1 MQLYIVALG
10 ILFSYI
16 QVVEPQ
22 HGQTVKHVHMIFM
35 NHLDVGYDGLLPKEI
50 GFINNILN
58 KYFNEYFPRAIKVAT
73 QLMGLG
79 YYEKLIYTTHPWLV
93 SLYMDCPQYLTL
105 ANIQLQCPNATM
117 KEMFINAV
125 KSGIITWH
133 AGPMNMQFETL
144 EPSIVKFGLQLS
156 TDLDRRFNITR
167 KHRTLS
173 QRDVPGM
180 SQALIPLFEEM
191 GVEAVSVGVNTVTSP
206 PAVPPIF
213 RWTFKNSSVIGLWH
227 PGGYPEVPGPFPFS
241 PGGLSRH
248 DCATFPDF
256 DHALCFGF
264 RTDNSGPPMDI
275 TEVLRFY
282 EIARSQFPGA
292 DVQASTFED
301 FVASLEPIKSKLPV
315 VTKELGDTWIQGSA
329 SDPRKVAEMRAL
341 MRVRASCLENRAC
354 SLTDDRFY
362 NSSRFLL
369 KLGEHTW
376 GLDSV
381 FDRIHWTNDEF
392 YKMLD
397 NGTQNFVNGVLSWQE
412 QRAFSYIGVDALGD
426 HPIAK
431 NMQAELAQIPATKPS
446 INDYDV
452 VASMLD
458 LHSCPNGFQ
467 FQFDKEG
474 AMTRLY
480 LPGSYEESW
489 ASTSHPLGKFI
500 YQTLN
505 QSDFDYFNQNYPY
518 NKKFDLGIGK
528 FNISENANPSSQQWE
543 VSLKQLY
550 KSKSN
555 LCEYMLCLEMKD
567 TVTLQQYG
575 APAIIFIK
583 YDATVSR
590 TNIPAVSVELQWF
603 QKPPTRMPEAYYLS
617 FEPPPKQNHH
627 WRLHK
632 LGQMIDPLNVI
643 QNGSQRLHVV
653 NKGVYYLDDRS
664 CGMEILSRDVG
675 LVNVLTSE
683 DYVSTLPLPLSPITD
698 VTGMAFNLYN
708 NIWDVNYIFWYP
720 YQMSDTDSKFRF
732 TLNFHQ

>member
-1 MQLYIVALG
+1 
-10 ILFSYI
+10 
-16 QVVEPQ
+16 
-22 HGQTVKHVHMIFM
+22 MIFM
-35 NHLDVGYDGLLPKEI
+35 NHLDVGYDGLLPEQI

-58 KYFNEYFPRAIKVAT
+58 KYFNVYFPRAIQVAT
-73 QLMGLG
+73 ELLGLG

-93 SLYMDCPQYLTL
+93 SLYMDCPEYLTL
-105 ANIQLQCPNATM
+105 AGIQLQCPNNTM
-117 KEMFINAV
+117 KARFIDAV
-125 KSGIITWH
+125 KSGVITWH

-156 TDLDRRFNITR
+156 SDLDKRFNITR

-213 RWTFKNSSVIGLWH
+213 RWMFKNSSVIGLWH
-227 PGGYPEVPGPFPFS
+227 PGGYPEIPGPYPFA

-248 DCATFPDF
+248 DCATFPGF

-275 TEVLRFY
+275 AEVLRLY

-341 MRVRASCLENRAC
+341 MRVRAACLENTGC
-354 SLTDDRFY
+354 SLSDDRLY

-381 FDRIHWTNDEF
+381 FDRIHWTNEQF

-412 QRAFSYIGVDALGD
+412 QRAFSYIGVEALGNQ
-426 HPIAK
+426 PLAK
-431 NMQAELAQIPATKPS
+431 NMMAELSQIPATRPDMK
-446 INDYDV
+446 DYDV
-452 VASMLD
+452 VSSMLD
-458 LHSCPNGFQ
+458 IQSCNNGFQ
-467 FQFDKEG
+467 FQFDREG
-474 AMTRLY
+474 SLTRLV
-480 LPGSYEESW
+480 LPGNTEETW
-489 ASTSHPLGKFI
+489 ATPTNPLGKFI

-505 QSDFDYFNQNYPY
+505 QSDFDYFNLNYPY
-518 NKKFDLGIGK
+518 GKKFDLGIGK
-528 FNISENANPSSQQWE
+528 FNISKNANASSQLWE
-543 VSLKQLY
+543 VRLVQLY
-550 KSKSN
+550 KSKRKT
-555 LCEYMLCLEMKD
+555 CEYMLHMEMSD
-567 TVTLQQYG
+567 AITLQQYG
-575 APAIIFIK
+575 APAIIFLK
-583 YDATVSR
+583 YDADIPKAAT
-590 TNIPAVSVELQWF
+590 PAVNVELKWF
-603 QKPPTRMPEAYYLS
+603 KKPPTRMPEAYYLS
-617 FEPPPKQNHH
+617 FEPSPRQGHQ

-632 LGQMIDPLNVI
+632 LGQLIDPLNVI

-653 NKGVYYLDDRS
+653 NNGVFYLDDRS
-664 CGMEILSRDVG
+664 SGMEILSRDVG
-675 LVNVLTSE
+675 LVNVLTSD

-732 TLNFHQ
+732 TLNFPR